1 MKSPIDIEA
10 LLVWAYRDQAIDR
23 LIAQQKAPTPEATG
37 SAWDGFDHLERYGTF
52 IQSSAI
58 DLCTPGSMAYD
69 DADAV
74 HGRVLA
80 LDDAFVQTD
89 GDTIA
94 VWDRALIAEQGSTLL
109 EWKRG
114 AVSLRTPDGQTHP
127 LERVVISTILILHAR
142 VAGRP
147 ECYAEIA
154 RRRGQPRR
162 DSEAAPGVTF
172 ADLTYHRAVYAVW
185 HAALGILAAEL
196 GDSLAQWKVTG
207 PAAHESPWLLRVLPA
222 KQPNLREKSF
232 RDKPLKSRKKS
243 AA

>member
-23 LIAQQKAPTPEATG
+23 LIAQQKAPAPQAET

-74 HGRVLA
+74 HSRVLA

-89 GDTIA
+89 GDTI
-94 VWDRALIAEQGSTLL
+94 VMWDRALIAEQGCTLL

-147 ECYAEIA
+147 ECFPDL
-154 RRRGQPRR
+154 RRRNCRPRK
-162 DSEAAPGVTF
+162 DGEVSPGITF
-172 ADLTYHRAVYAVW
+172 TDLSYHRAVYSVW
-185 HAALGILAAEL
+185 HAALGILAAGL
-196 GDSLAQWKVTG
+196 ADTLAQWQVTG

-222 KQPNLREKSF
+222 EQPDLAKNYSG
-232 RDKPLKSRKKS
+232 LKSRKRQRKS